1 MYEFEKSLGRISQQ
15 VSRSLGIRLEKKFRS
30 AGIRISG
37 TQWSILSMLHQSACT
52 TQQCIGK
59 SLKMDKVSLT
69 RAVISLEKQGYIL
82 RAPMTD
88 DRRINKIW
96 LSEKGKSIYS
106 VLAPLAEATLNE
118 AFAGI
123 EKKEVDTL
131 LEILE
136 IIYSNLSDDQL

>member
-30 AGIRISG
+30 AGIRMNG
-37 TQWSILSMLHQSACT
+37 AQWSILSMLHQSDCT
-52 TQQCIGK
+52 TQQCVGAT
-59 SLKMDKVSLT
+59 LGMDKVTLT
-69 RAVISLEKQGYIL
+69 RAVNALEKQGYL
-82 RAPMTD
+82 TRSQLKD
-88 DRRINKIW
+88 DRRIKEIS

-106 VLAPLAEATLNE
+106 ILAPLAEATLNE

-123 EKKEVDTL
+123 EKKEVETL

-136 IIYSNLSDDQL
+136 RIHSNLSDDQL